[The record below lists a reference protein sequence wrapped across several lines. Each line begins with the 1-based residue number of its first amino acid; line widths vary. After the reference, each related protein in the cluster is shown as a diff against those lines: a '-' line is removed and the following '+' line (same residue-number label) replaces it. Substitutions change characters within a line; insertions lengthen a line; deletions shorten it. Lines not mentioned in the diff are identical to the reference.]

1 MFLVGDPVQ
10 ITPKGKDAQKFWAF
24 VDGWTGK
31 VGGINNGAVEVVCQR
46 DDGTKTFFVQPEN
59 LTKLSNLGRA

>member
-10 ITPKGKDAQKFWAF
+10 ITPKGTDAKKFWAF

-31 VGGINNGAVEVVCQR
+31 VGGINNGFVQVNTEAGQ
-46 DDGTKTFFVQPEN
+46 TFFVEPEN
-59 LTKLSNLGRA
+59 LTKLHKFGRQ